1 MSVLPRRS
9 PWHLLPCTTTN
20 LRSSACTQQQ
30 AQSHHSLSAP
40 LVTDFMSHCHALV
53 SGLAENNIHANYD
66 EQMHRICAIFVWR
79 LLEKFLF
86 AVRMCIWLAQVC
98 MPGAGGGSLVE
109 YYFGKASLLH
119 WTESY
124 WSLLNHSIGP
134 GTLHQPQSRI
144 DIDLLSKG
152 RTSFVDCLQFESMF
166 RGCKYDRFLANC
178 QNLGL
183 WHPASCE
190 YTWNPS
196 LGTFHLYP
204 CLCCVWPFHCELWY
218 CYKWYSVTPY
228 YCLTLH
234 FDRHNIPTSTWGFKG
249 LLFADFAPLTDKFA
263 TNMNCFHN

>member
-1 MSVLPRRS
+1 MVRGMAGTTSMQIMMNKCTEFVQFLS
-9 PWHLLPCTTTN
+9 DCWKSFFLL
-20 LRSSACTQQQ
+20 
-30 AQSHHSLSAP
+30 
-40 LVTDFMSHCHALV
+40 
-53 SGLAENNIHANYD
+53 
-66 EQMHRICAIFVWR
+66 
-79 LLEKFLF
+79 
-86 AVRMCIWLAQVC
+86 RMCIWLAQVR

-196 LGTFHLYP
+196 LGTFHLFV
-204 CLCCVWPFHCELWY
+204 LCCVWPFQCELWY
-218 CYKWYSVTPY
+218 CYKWYSVTVY
-228 YCLTLH
+228 YTAWHLTGTIYPLPLEALKDCSSLTLLLLLT
-234 FDRHNIPTSTWGFKG
+234 NLQQTWI
-249 LLFADFAPLTDKFA
+249 ASIIR
-263 TNMNCFHN
+263 